1 MAKQPQ
7 DHLPKKPTVED
18 VDGGKRVTLHGVT
31 VTVPTEAIDDWELL
45 EELDA
50 LDRGKGQ
57 KLPSVLRRLVGDDY
71 SMVIDSLRGKN
82 GRVSIA
88 RGTEFV
94 TDLLG
99 SLNPN

>member
-7 DHLPKKPTVED
+7 DHLPKKPSVED
-18 VDGGKRVTLHGVT
+18 VEGGKRVTLHGLT
-31 VTVPTEAIDDWELL
+31 VTVPNEAIDDWELL

-50 LDRGKGQ
+50 LDSGKGQ

-71 SMVIDSLRGKN
+71 SSIIDSMRGKN
-82 GRVSIA
+82 GRVSIVQ
-88 RGTEFV
+88 GTKFV

-99 SLNPN
+99 ALNPN